1 MHVGE
6 SVSQKNIV
14 SGLTRVLEMD
24 KVLYHANAW
33 SDDRKSMFILSKQ
46 RTSNTRDEKT
56 RNKTDAGE
64 KPLLAEYLVMV
75 QVMVRPTTQESHGH
89 TLGHITNIMRSYCAA
104 CKAGCGMC
112 YHRAGLLWMQHLH
125 WGEGRPT
132 PKPATSS
139 FCSWVPG
146 SRGPRNC
153 STLLPAGNLMI
164 ENLPTSN
171 AEAKQ
176 KLERGRKYNLK
187 EGLDARYDIFG
198 GDEKKMER
206 LNNPEYT
213 SISRIQHLFS
223 CLRAAQSKSL
233 VTDEMDDVQ

>member
-1 MHVGE
+1 
-6 SVSQKNIV
+6 
-14 SGLTRVLEMD
+14 MD
-24 KVLYHANAW
+24 QVLYHANAW
-33 SDDRKSMFILSKQ
+33 SDDGKSMFILSKQ
-46 RTSNTRDEKT
+46 RASQTRDEKT

-64 KPLLAEYLVMV
+64 KPLLAEYLVMM

-89 TLGHITNIMRSYCAA
+89 TLGHVRHIMRSYCAA

-139 FCSWVPG
+139 FCSWIPG

-153 STLLPAGNLMI
+153 STLMPAGNLMI
-164 ENLPTSN
+164 ENLPQSN
-171 AEAKQ
+171 KDAKK
-176 KLERGRKYNLK
+176 KLDLDRKYNLK

-198 GDEKKMER
+198 GDTEKMER
-206 LNNPEYT
+206 LNDPAYVST
-213 SISRIQHLFS
+213 HGIHRLFN
-223 CLRAAQSKSL
+223 CLRKAQQKEIHNDTE
-233 VTDEMDDVQ
+233 TDSIE